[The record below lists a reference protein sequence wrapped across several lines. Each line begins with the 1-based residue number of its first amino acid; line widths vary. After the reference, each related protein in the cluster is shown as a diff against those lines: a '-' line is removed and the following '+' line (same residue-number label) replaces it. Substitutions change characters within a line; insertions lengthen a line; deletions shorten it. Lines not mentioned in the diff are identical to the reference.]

1 MNVLIIEDEPLVA
14 LSLKKLLLQLE
25 PEANSWPA

>member
-25 PEANSWPA
+25 PGL